1 VLCRHDTGTCT
12 AYISQVAISAIG
24 KLTILGRFLGV
35 GNSIF
40 FLVVG
45 SSVVGDLV
53 GSGGDLEAREAAA
66 ARAKGG
72 GGGQLDGRDMDHD
85 RWP

>member
-1 VLCRHDTGTCT
+1 M
-12 AYISQVAISAIG
+12 
-24 KLTILGRFLGV
+24 
-35 GNSIF
+35 
-40 FLVVG
+40 
-45 SSVVGDLV
+45 GDLV

-72 GGGQLDGRDMDHD
+72 GGGGGGGQLDGRDMDHD